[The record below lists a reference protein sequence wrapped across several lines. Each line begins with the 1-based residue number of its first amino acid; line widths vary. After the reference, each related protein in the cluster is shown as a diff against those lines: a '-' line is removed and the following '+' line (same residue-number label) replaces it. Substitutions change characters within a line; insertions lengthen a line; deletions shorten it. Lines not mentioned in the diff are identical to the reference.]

1 VNALRSL
8 MTESRA
14 SIVAFDRRAAA
25 ALSAY
30 ADSGAPDVDYR
41 AVQRAMTRARID
53 RRSKIPGDARA
64 KLERVEA
71 QAAAAG

>member
-1 VNALRSL
+1 MA
-8 MTESRA
+8 ESRA
-14 SIVAFDRRAAA
+14 SIAALLAFERRAAA

-30 ADSGAPDVDYR
+30 ADSGASDVDYR
-41 AVQRAMTRARID
+41 ALQRAMTRARID
-53 RRSKIPGDARA
+53 RWSKIPGDARA